1 MVYDKETV
9 NILLVEDN
17 PIDVRL
23 TVEAFKECKKF
34 IKLYNVKDGSLV
46 FPFLKKE
53 GEYADKPR
61 PDMIFLDLNL
71 PKKNGHEV
79 LEEIKTD
86 EDFRTI
92 PVAILT
98 ISKAEEDILKSY
110 SLHAN
115 CFLQKPV
122 KLVQFIEMAK
132 SIDNFWFSF
141 VEYVNKE

>member
-17 PIDVRL
+17 PVDVRL
-23 TVEAFKECKKF
+23 TMEAFRECKKF
-34 IKLYNVKDGSLV
+34 IKFYNVKDGSDV
-46 FPFLKKE
+46 FPFLRNE
-53 GEYADKPR
+53 GEYTDKPR

-79 LEEIKTD
+79 LKEIKTN

-92 PVAILT
+92 PVVILT
-98 ISKAEEDILKSY
+98 ISKAEEDILKAY
-110 SLHAN
+110 NLQAN

-122 KLVQFIEMAK
+122 KLDQFKKMVK

-141 VEYVNKE
+141 VEYVNNE